1 MCILAVS
8 MFVEVIH
15 TLLNYEISRRA
26 QHVVVSS
33 KTNIGKKMSGT
44 PEVQHWMYIISH
56 IVSKLLSM
64 LLVQ

>member
-44 PEVQHWMYIISH
+44 PEVQH
-56 IVSKLLSM
+56 
-64 LLVQ
+64 